1 MEKDKKYA
9 YWINGRSSDSEN
21 SKQDYKND
29 IHSNSNNICYNKAKY
44 VAIKSGQLCQ
54 RLAKKNDYV
63 ILNNYLTQLV
73 RSSSSIYANYCEGN
87 ASLITTKDR
96 ISKFNISLKEAE
108 ETLAWLNILYGLKE
122 ISQEEYD
129 AITNQTIEII
139 KILSKAILT
148 MKKNQALKNL

>member
-21 SKQDYKND
+21 FKKDNKND
-29 IHSNSNNICYNKAKY
+29 IFSNSNNICYNKAKY

-54 RLAKKNDYV
+54 RLAKKKDYV

-87 ASLITTKDR
+87 ASLITIKDR
-96 ISKFNISLKEAE
+96 IAKFNICLKEAE
-108 ETLAWLNILYGLKE
+108 ETIAWLTILYELKE
-122 ISQEEYD
+122 ISKEEFD
-129 AITNQTIEII
+129 TIRNQTIEII
-139 KILSKAILT
+139 RILSKSILT
-148 MKKNQALKNL
+148 MKKNQSLKNL

>member
-21 SKQDYKND
+21 FKQDYKKD
-29 IHSNSNNICYNKAKY
+29 IYSHSNNICYNKAKY

-122 ISQEEYD
+122 ISKEEYD